1 MLLPRAHEIATMP
14 RRALFALR
22 GARKVHRHI
31 VALVVAA
38 AGCLGGPASAQ
49 HATAFDVED
58 GARTFAAVCANC
70 HGPDGNLIAGIDLG
84 RGQFRRPL
92 TDTELARI
100 ITNGIPSTAMPP
112 SPNLN
117 EEQVERLV
125 VFLRANAERKDT
137 VTAAGNAD
145 RGKTLFETKGECTDC
160 HRIDGRGSR
169 VGPDLS
175 RIGRLRRAIEIE
187 QSLLDPA
194 AEVQANNRFY
204 RVLTK
209 DGEEVQGRLLNHDT
223 YTVQLL
229 DLDER
234 LRSFRKADLKE
245 QGFDESPMPSY
256 RRKLSSQ
263 EIADLVSYL
272 VSRQAP

>member
-1 MLLPRAHEIATMP
+1 MP
-14 RRALFALR
+14 RRERASCK
-22 GARKVHRHI
+22 GGIENVHRHI
-31 VALVVAA
+31 VALALAA
-38 AGCLGGPASAQ
+38 AGALPGARAHAQ

-58 GARTFAAVCANC
+58 GARTFASVCANC

-92 TDTELARI
+92 TDNELAGI
-100 ITNGIPSTAMPP
+100 IMNGIPSTAMPP

-125 VFLRANAERKDT
+125 AFLRANAERKDEGEL
-137 VTAAGNAD
+137 AGNPA
-145 RGKTLFETKGECTDC
+145 RGKTLFENKGECTDC
-160 HRIDGRGSR
+160 HRIDGSGSR

-175 RIGRLRRAIEIE
+175 RIGRLRRAAEIE

-204 RVLTK
+204 RVVTK
-209 DGEEVQGRLLNHDT
+209 DGVEVKGRLLNHDT

-234 LRSFRKADLKE
+234 LRSFRKVDLRE